1 MRARRVGRRTARRTA
16 RRTTRRTARRV
27 MRRRWRRRI
36 VVGGMVLLAAG
47 GTAAA
52 IKLTQ
57 KDAQRIEQHT
67 GASVEELTEEELVA
81 AMRDLGIQSI
91 ELDDNDR
98 AIITDQQD
106 YSLAEAP
113 RPATAEAPGS
123 MPAST
128 PGAGEPEPSYLDE
141 LERLA
146 DLRDRGIISEDDFE
160 AKKGQLLGL

>member
-1 MRARRVGRRTARRTA
+1 
-16 RRTTRRTARRV
+16 
-27 MRRRWRRRI
+27 
-36 VVGGMVLLAAG
+36 MVLLAVG

-57 KDAQRIEQHT
+57 KDAQRIEEHA
-67 GASVEELTEEELVA
+67 GASVEELTEEELVE
-81 AMRDLGIQSI
+81 AMRQLGIKSI

-98 AIITDQQD
+98 AAITDQQD
-106 YSLAEAP
+106 YSLDDAP
-113 RPATAEAPGS
+113 RPAPEAPPPS
-123 MPAST
+123 AAAPVA
-128 PGAGEPEPSYLDE
+128 AEPEPSYLDE